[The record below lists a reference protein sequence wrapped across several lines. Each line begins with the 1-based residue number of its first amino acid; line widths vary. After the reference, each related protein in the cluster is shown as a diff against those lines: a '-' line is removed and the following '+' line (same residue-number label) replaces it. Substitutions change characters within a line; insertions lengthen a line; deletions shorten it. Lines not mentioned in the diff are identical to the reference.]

1 MFKRLLRPP
10 SVSFEKLCFTF
21 NDNVKNYDEQG
32 KFLDADKTYPANFGK
47 KKNVVAIVEVDLE
60 DGAISRKTFFDRQ
73 EITALA
79 VPKMFHI
86 DYKTNE
92 MLLYAVYGKKERFGI
107 LKFNE

>member
-1 MFKRLLRPP
+1 M
-10 SVSFEKLCFTF
+10 
-21 NDNVKNYDEQG
+21 
-32 KFLDADKTYPANFGK
+32 
-47 KKNVVAIVEVDLE
+47 
-60 DGAISRKTFFDRQ
+60 SRKTFFDRQ